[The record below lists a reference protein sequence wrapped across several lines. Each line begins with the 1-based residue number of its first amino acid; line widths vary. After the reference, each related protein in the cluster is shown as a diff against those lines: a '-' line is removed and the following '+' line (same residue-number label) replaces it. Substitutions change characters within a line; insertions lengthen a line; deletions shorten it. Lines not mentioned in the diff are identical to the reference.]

1 MAGMKFLLSTYST
14 AFLASGGGESELVQI
29 AETLNESGVQADIYG
44 IQSRPLDFY
53 DAVMHFSVQAEGK
66 AFFDA
71 VYARQTP
78 ILLWPNV
85 WWSTP
90 PAAAEVERIQPFVD
104 RAHKVLFKSETESE
118 QFAQYVS
125 VAKDKRL
132 VVPICVSSRF
142 TQTPD
147 LALAKT
153 ICEMEDY
160 VLCLGRVE
168 PVKNQL
174 TLIRALRQLG
184 LRGVMV
190 GGHND
195 SAYLRACKSEAGDA
209 VQFLPWV
216 KPCSRL
222 LLSLLAGS
230 RIVAETSFDPA
241 GRSSLEAALVN
252 KPLVLSADDWVREYF
267 ADTVYTAD
275 PHSLEQTVE
284 ALRRALRDA
293 EGEGLAAKACER
305 ISERHASTAAA
316 NLFVTSIVDACDG

>member
-29 AETLNESGVQADIYG
+29 AETLTESGVQADIYG

-53 DAVMHFSVQAEGK
+53 DAVMHFSVQSEGK

-71 VYARQTP
+71 VRGRQTP

-85 WWSTP
+85 WWNTP
-90 PAAAEVERIQPFVD
+90 PSAAEVGRIQPFID
-104 RAHKVLFKSETESE
+104 QAHKVLFKSHTECE
-118 QFAQYVS
+118 QFAQF
-125 VAKDKRL
+125 VAVPHDKRL

-142 TQTPD
+142 TSVPD

-153 ICEMEDY
+153 ICEMEDF

-174 TLIRALRQLG
+174 TLIRAMRRLG

-195 SAYLRACKSEAGDA
+195 AVYLRACKEEAGDS

-222 LLSLLAGS
+222 LLSLLASS
-230 RIVAETSFDPA
+230 RVVAETSLDPA
-241 GRSSLEAALVN
+241 GRSSLEAALTG
-252 KPLVLSADDWVREYF
+252 KPLVLSSDEWVNEYF
-267 ADTVYTAD
+267 ADTVYKAD
-275 PHSLEQTVE
+275 PHSVEETVE
-284 ALRRALRDA
+284 ALKKAWNDA
-293 EGEGLAAKACER
+293 EGDQLASKACER
-305 ISERHASTAAA
+305 ISERHASAAAA
-316 NLFVTSIVDACDG
+316 NQFVTSIVDACDG